1 VRAVVPREGSVT
13 VVEVDTPPEGPQ
25 RLQVAEVGICGS
37 DHHMVAAGMTGF
49 ALGHEFGGY
58 LPDGRLVAV
67 RPTGECGTCV
77 PCTTGVQNG
86 CRLSWSTAYGVAVDG
101 GLADY
106 LVVDPQRVYPMAE
119 GARPVDA
126 ALVEPLA
133 IAVHGVRRGR
143 PEPASRALVV
153 GAGSIGLLAAVA
165 LRSWGIEVDIV
176 ARHAHQAQAAEALG
190 AHVVDR
196 PRPWAYP
203 VTFDAVCTQQTFDAC
218 LAATMP
224 GGRLVEFGMFWAPVQ
239 MTNALLFKEVSVVP
253 AMGYSHADDHD
264 DVREAADLLAADHS
278 IADTL
283 VTHTFP
289 LADAVEAFRVSQDR
303 ASGAIKVHLVP

>member
-1 VRAVVPREGSVT
+1 MRAVVPSGDAVA
-13 VVEVDTPPEGPQ
+13 VVEVPTPPDGPM
-25 RLQVAEVGICGS
+25 RLRVAEVGICGS
-37 DHHMVAAGMTGF
+37 DHHMVAAGISGF
-49 ALGHEFGGY
+49 TLGHEFGGY

-67 RPTGECGTCV
+67 RPTGECGACV

-106 LVVDPQRVYPMAE
+106 LVVDPQRIYPMAA

-133 IAVHGVRRGR
+133 IAVHGVRRGG
-143 PEPASRALVV
+143 PERAGRALVV
-153 GAGSIGLLAAVA
+153 GAGSIGLLTVVA
-165 LRSWGIEVDIV
+165 LRSWGVEVDIV
-176 ARHAHQAQAAEALG
+176 ARHAHQAQAAEAFG
-190 AHVVDR
+190 ARVVDR
-196 PRPWAYP
+196 PASWAYA
-203 VTFDAVCTQQTFDAC
+203 VTFDAVCTQETFDTC
-218 LAATMP
+218 LTATRP
-224 GGRLVEFGMFWAPVQ
+224 GGRLVEFGMFWSPVQ

-264 DVREAADLLAADHS
+264 DVREAADLLAADPA
-278 IADTL
+278 IADTI
-283 VTHTFP
+283 VTHTFA